1 MHNRDSCE
9 ILKTYPKL
17 AHRLYPSFLPEA
29 RNFHQ
34 RLKVD
39 FESEFILT
47 TFSWWI
53 TKLRF
58 KSFPFWSSNS
68 RLVIAENS
76 DIEKAR
82 VQWLKRLGAVTR
94 ALALFPTQWIEFL
107 CSSPRPREAFPH
119 VQWFSILPPPKTNM
133 WFHLIWFNLT
143 LALPRGSP
151 LCEWNRVVS
160 DRMKS
165 LNVSSS

>member
-1 MHNRDSCE
+1 MHNRDLRNSCE

-17 AHRLYPSFLPEA
+17 AHRLYPSFFPEA

-68 RLVIAENS
+68 RLEIAENS
-76 DIEKAR
+76 DIEKGR
-82 VQWLKRLGAVTR
+82 VQWLKRLGSIPNSVDWIFLLISETTR
-94 ALALFPTQWIEFL
+94 G
-107 CSSPRPREAFPH
+107 FPH

-133 WFHLIWFNLT
+133 WLNLIWFNLT

-151 LCEWNRVVS
+151 LCE
-160 DRMKS
+160 
-165 LNVSSS
+165 

>member
-1 MHNRDSCE
+1 MHNRDSCK

-17 AHRLYPSFLPEA
+17 AHRLYPSIFPEA

-47 TFSWWI
+47 TFSRWI

-68 RLVIAENS
+68 RLVIAENN

-82 VQWLKRLGAVTR
+82 VQSGGRLGAVTR
-94 ALALFPTQWIEFL
+94 ALTLFRTLWIEFL
-107 CSSPRPREAFPH
+107 CSSSRPREAFPH
-119 VQWFSILPPPKTNM
+119 VQWFSILPPPKTNTL
-133 WFHLIWFNLT
+133 FNLIWFNLT
-143 LALPRGSP
+143 LSLPRGSP
-151 LCEWNRVVS
+151 LC
-160 DRMKS
+160 K
-165 LNVSSS
+165 